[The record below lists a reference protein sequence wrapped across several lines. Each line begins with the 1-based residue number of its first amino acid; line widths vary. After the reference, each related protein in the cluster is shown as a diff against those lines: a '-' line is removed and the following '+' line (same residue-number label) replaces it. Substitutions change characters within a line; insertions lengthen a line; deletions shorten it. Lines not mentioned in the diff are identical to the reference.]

1 MHSSSIQQYRQ
12 VPLQLEVENVF
23 IKKTVVVATR
33 SLQSCL
39 VNKLRMFRIKLE
51 QFEHLQS
58 TNKPVLCIFFSVIS
72 DLGSATGL
80 DTSLDSLTSAQSCS
94 PSSENDIVAGRF

>member
-1 MHSSSIQQYRQ
+1 M
-12 VPLQLEVENVF
+12 
-23 IKKTVVVATR
+23 VVATR

-39 VNKLRMFRIKLE
+39 VNKLRMLGIKLDVKD
-51 QFEHLQS
+51 QQS